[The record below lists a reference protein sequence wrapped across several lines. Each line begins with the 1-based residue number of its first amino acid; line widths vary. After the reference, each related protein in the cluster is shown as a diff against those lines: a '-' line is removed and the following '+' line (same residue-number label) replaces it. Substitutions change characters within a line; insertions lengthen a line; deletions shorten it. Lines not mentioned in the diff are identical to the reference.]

1 MIENDEEWETVIK
14 FLFDEDFD
22 GGADVSDHEFLA
34 LNAISSTLG
43 TSMYDVSTV
52 SIGDDG
58 NGKLEIVF
66 SFVADF
72 EVTAADESNIR
83 AAFYTRGADCLGN
96 ETNVVSVLPGIEKL
110 LRSTTRLSA
119 AQRRLCVVQYF
130 SNYPRNTVTQ
140 WQDDTGFVN
149 YYVSTT
155 RAAWVRYLP
164 AGTDTYIKILLCMMM
179 VMS

>member
-1 MIENDEEWETVIK
+1 MVENDEEWETLIQ

-22 GGADVSDHEFLA
+22 VNADVSDHEFLA
-34 LNAISSTLG
+34 LNAISTTLG
-43 TSMYDVSTV
+43 ISMYDVSTV

-83 AAFYTRGADCLGN
+83 AAFYTKNADCLDN
-96 ETNVVSVLPGIEKL
+96 ETNVINVLPGIEKL
-110 LRSTTRLSA
+110 LRSTTRLSGP
-119 AQRRLCVVQYF
+119 QRRLCIVQYF

-140 WQDDTGFVN
+140 WVDDTGLVN

-155 RAAWVRYLP
+155 RTAWVRSNSV
-164 AGTDTYIKILLCMMM
+164 A
-179 VMS
+179 S